1 MNITASTHA
10 GVVRLHVAGELDIAT
25 ADDLRQALHRAL
37 AQPGTTTIEVDFD
50 QVSFCNSSGI
60 EALDG
65 AYGEATDADITLRL
79 VNPQPSVR
87 RVLGLVGLLETLT
100 GSPDQ
105 RTWVSTDLRS
115 TTRSNTVQ
123 IVG

>member
-50 QVSFCNSSGI
+50 QASFCNSSGI

-87 RVLGLVGLLETLT
+87 RVLGLVGLLEPLT
-100 GSPDQ
+100 GSP
-105 RTWVSTDLRS
+105 
-115 TTRSNTVQ
+115 
-123 IVG
+123 